1 MDLLFL
7 LLGLGLLA
15 FGGDIL
21 IRGAVGLS
29 ERLRVP
35 PLVIGMTVVA
45 FGTSLPEL
53 LVSVAA
59 GYEGN
64 GGIAVGNVVGSNIAN
79 ILLIL
84 AVPALFG
91 VTKLDDEGIG
101 RNLVI
106 LLAVTAIFMSMLWT
120 GSVGR
125 LSGLLLLGM
134 FALFVRDQIVLA
146 RSHRDMMAAHEYHDE
161 IGPAPQGGWAIAA
174 LILTGLALLPVGA
187 DLTVNGASGIAR
199 SLGVSDELIGL
210 TVVAVGTSLPELAAS
225 LLAVMRNNGGVAVGN
240 VIGSN
245 IFNILAIMGVTAT
258 AFPLEIA
265 PRVWGFDMWVM
276 GTTALLLAW
285 MAARRMQIDIRASGL
300 MAGAY
305 ASYVG
310 VSLFQ

>member
-64 GGIAVGNVVGSNIAN
+64 GGIAIGNVVGSNIAN

-106 LLAVTAIFMSMLWT
+106 LLAVTAIFMGMLWT
-120 GSVGR
+120 GAVGR

-258 AFPLEIA
+258 AFPLSVA
-265 PRVWGFDMWVM
+265 PRMWIFDMWVM
-276 GTTALLLAW
+276 GATALMLAA
-285 MAARRMQIDIRASGL
+285 MAVRRMQIDIRASGL

>member
-91 VTKLDDEGIG
+91 ATKLDDEGIG

-106 LLAVTAIFMSMLWT
+106 LLAVTAIFMGMLWT

-125 LSGLLLLGM
+125 MSGLLLLGM
-134 FALFVRDQIVLA
+134 FALFVRDQLVHA
-146 RSHRDMMAAHEYHDE
+146 RSYRDMMAAHEYHDE
-161 IGPAPQGGWAIAA
+161 IGPAPRGGWAIAA

-240 VIGSN
+240 VVGSN

-258 AFPLEIA
+258 AFPLSVA
-265 PRVWGFDMWVM
+265 PRMWSFDMWVM
-276 GTTALLLAW
+276 GATAVLLAG
-285 MAARRMQIDIRASGL
+285 MAVRRMQIDIRASGL
-300 MAGAY
+300 MTGAY

-310 VSLFQ
+310 ASLFQ